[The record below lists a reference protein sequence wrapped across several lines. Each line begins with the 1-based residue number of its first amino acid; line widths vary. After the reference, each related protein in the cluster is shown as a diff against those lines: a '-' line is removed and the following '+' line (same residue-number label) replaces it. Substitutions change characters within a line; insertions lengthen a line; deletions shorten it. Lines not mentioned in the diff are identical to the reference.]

1 MNLLNLQIKVVNTNN
16 DDLSLC
22 DRYYDHGHFHEGDS
36 GIDLFCPDRVIVEAG
51 ETKFIDLKIQC
62 QMLKHMHPDNFEIPV
77 SYYLYPRSSICRTPL
92 RLANSVGIID
102 AGYRGNIIAC
112 VDNIKNEEYIIEAGT
127 RLFQICSSDLS
138 PIRFEIVNSLP
149 GTTRG
154 IGGFGSTN
162 EPEVDNYIH
171 SSGHY
176 HGRETN
182 ILSNN
187 TTNNMESQLSQVQL
201 QEGGHGHGHGHSR
214 RGGHDHGHGH
224 GPDGEC
230 L

>member
-16 DDLSLC
+16 DDLSHS
-22 DRYYDHGHFHEGDS
+22 DRYNDHRHYHQGDS
-36 GIDLFCPDRVIVEAG
+36 GIDLYCPDRIIVEAG

-62 QMLKHMHPDNFEIPV
+62 QMLKLIHPNVSYDTHAI
-77 SYYLYPRSSICRTPL
+77 SYYLYPRSSITKTPL

-112 VDNIKNEEYIIEAGT
+112 VDNIKNEEYIIEAGS

-138 PIRFEIVNSLP
+138 PISIEIVNSLP
-149 GTTRG
+149 ETSRG
-154 IGGFGSTN
+154 VGGFGSTN
-162 EPEVDNYIH
+162 EPEPEQESDNNIH
-171 SSGHY
+171 SHGHY
-176 HGRETN
+176 
-182 ILSNN
+182 L
-187 TTNNMESQLSQVQL
+187 
-201 QEGGHGHGHGHSR
+201 GHGHGHGR
-214 RGGHDHGHGH
+214 DNGHGHGH